1 MDENHKEFIKNCIP
15 SFSGATLFLR
25 VLDIKQLDENGDDS
39 EDSINIDEYL
49 KDDGILLFTLGDGH
63 FQPNFL
69 V

>member
-49 KDDGILLFTLGDGH
+49 KDDGI
-63 FQPNFL
+63 
-69 V
+69 